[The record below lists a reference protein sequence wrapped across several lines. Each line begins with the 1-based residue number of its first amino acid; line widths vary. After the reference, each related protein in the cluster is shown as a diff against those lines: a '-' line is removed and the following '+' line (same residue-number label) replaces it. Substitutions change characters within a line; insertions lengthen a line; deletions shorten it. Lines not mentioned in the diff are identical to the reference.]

1 MFACFLSGF
10 SLILKH
16 HIKWRSSVLKVSDIA
31 AEKAKEI
38 LKAEGKEGWGLRVFI
53 HGAGCCGPSYGM
65 DIDEKASEGD
75 ETVEKNGLKVFVDKE
90 ASVSLSEKEI
100 DYVKTEQ
107 GEGFVINGNEPP
119 PSCGSGCSSC
129 G

>member
-1 MFACFLSGF
+1 M
-10 SLILKH
+10 
-16 HIKWRSSVLKVSDIA
+16 LKVSDTA

-65 DIDEKASEGD
+65 DIDQNAKEGD

-90 ASVSLSEKEI
+90 AFASLSNKEI
-100 DYVKTEQ
+100 DYVQTPQ
-107 GEGFVINGNEPP
+107 GEGFVINGGEA
-119 PSCGSGCSSC
+119 PSCGSGSGCSSC

>member
-1 MFACFLSGF
+1 MAGL
-10 SLILKH
+10 SLILKTST
-16 HIKWRSSVLKVSDIA
+16 KMEVFVLKVSDTA

-38 LKAEGKEGWGLRVFI
+38 LKAEGKEGWGLRIFI
-53 HGAGCCGPSYGM
+53 HGSGCCGPSYGM

-90 ASVSLSEKEI
+90 AYASLGEKEI
-100 DYVKTEQ
+100 DYIRTEQ
-107 GEGFVINGNEPP
+107 GEGFVINGGEA
-119 PSCGSGCSSC
+119 PSCSSGCSSC

>member
-1 MFACFLSGF
+1 MAGL
-10 SLILKH
+10 SLILKTST
-16 HIKWRSSVLKVSDIA
+16 KMEVFVLKVSDTA

-38 LKAEGKEGWGLRVFI
+38 LKAEGKEGWGLRIFV
-53 HGAGCCGPSYGM
+53 HGSGCCGPSYGM

-90 ASVSLSEKEI
+90 AYASLGEKEI
-100 DYVKTEQ
+100 DYIKTEQ
-107 GEGFVINGNEPP
+107 GEGFVINGGEA
-119 PSCGSGCSSC
+119 PSCSSGCSSC

>member
-1 MFACFLSGF
+1 MT
-10 SLILKH
+10 
-16 HIKWRSSVLKVSDIA
+16 VSETA

-65 DIDEKASEGD
+65 DIDENPKEGD

-90 ASVSLSEKEI
+90 AFASLDNKEI
-100 DYVKTEQ
+100 DYIKTPQ
-107 GEGFVINGNEPP
+107 GEGFVINGGDA
-119 PSCGSGCSSC
+119 PSCGSSGSSCGSGSSGCSSC

>member
-1 MFACFLSGF
+1 MVK
-10 SLILKH
+10 I
-16 HIKWRSSVLKVSDIA
+16 SDTA

-53 HGAGCCGPSYGM
+53 HGSGCCGPSYGM
-65 DIDEKASEGD
+65 DIDENAGEGD
-75 ETVEKNGLKVFVDKE
+75 QTVEKNGLKVFVDKE
-90 ASVSLSEKEI
+90 AYESLSGKEI
-100 DYVKTEQ
+100 DYVANAQ
-107 GEGFVINGNEPP
+107 GEGFVINGGESA

>member
-1 MFACFLSGF
+1 M
-10 SLILKH
+10 
-16 HIKWRSSVLKVSDIA
+16 VLKISESA

-53 HGAGCCGPSYGM
+53 HGSGCCGPSYGM
-65 DIDEKASEGD
+65 DIDEKATEGD
-75 ETVEKNGLKVFVDKE
+75 ETVEHNGLKVFMDKE
-90 ASVSLSEKEI
+90 ASVSLSGKEI
-100 DYVKTEQ
+100 DYVKTPQ
-107 GEGFVINGNEPP
+107 GEGFVVNSGEAA

>member
-1 MFACFLSGF
+1 M
-10 SLILKH
+10 
-16 HIKWRSSVLKVSDIA
+16 LKVSETA

-65 DIDEKASEGD
+65 DIDENANEGD
-75 ETVEKNGLKVFVDKE
+75 ETVEKNGLKVFVAKDSYE
-90 ASVSLSEKEI
+90 SLSNKEI
-100 DYVKTEQ
+100 DYIKTEQ
-107 GEGFVINGNEPP
+107 GEGFVINGGEA
-119 PSCGSGCSSC
+119 PSCGSGSGCSSC